1 MTTRNH
7 AIALGLG
14 LALVVQPMGLLAAVE
29 SPAAVHIARGGGARG
44 GGGRAGARGGS
55 GARTGFSSFSG
66 GGSRSGRLDTRQGN
80 RTARTDV
87 RQGNRTDRTDL
98 RQGNRSNRTDTR
110 QGNRSDR
117 VNDRNRTRREAI
129 NTWDRNRPAWVNNNW
144 AVNRPWRY
152 GWYGGTT
159 WNSWG
164 WWPGRAAAWGIG
176 SLASFAV
183 INSLVESAVSNET
196 TVIVVPNSSYS
207 LDYGSVQVSG
217 DLITFQ
223 ADDGSSSFTFRADC
237 RAGTLNGYQPQNA
250 SEAQLLNAAC
260 QVAFGQ

>member
-1 MTTRNH
+1 MTRRMH
-7 AIALGLG
+7 GAALLLG
-14 LALVVQPMGLLAAVE
+14 LALVLQPMELLAGME
-29 SPAAVHIARGGGARG
+29 IARG
-44 GGGRAGARGGS
+44 GGGRGASRGGS

-66 GGSRSGRLDTRQGN
+66 GSTRSNLRLDSRPAERSGRVDT
-80 RTARTDV
+80 

-98 RQGNRSNRTDTR
+98 RQSNRS
-110 QGNRSDR
+110 
-117 VNDRNRTRREAI
+117 
-129 NTWDRNRPAWVNNNW
+129 NW

-183 INSLVESAVSNET
+183 INSLVENAVSNET

-223 ADDGSSSFTFRADC
+223 AHDGSSSFTFRADC

>member
-1 MTTRNH
+1 MTTRNY

-66 GGSRSGRLDTRQGN
+66 GGSRSGRVDTRQGN

-87 RQGNRTDRTDL
+87 
-98 RQGNRSNRTDTR
+98 R

-223 ADDGSSSFTFRADC
+223 AHDGSSSFTFRADC

>member
-66 GGSRSGRLDTRQGN
+66 GGSRSGRVDTRQGN

-87 RQGNRTDRTDL
+87 RQGNRTDRTD
-98 RQGNRSNRTDTR
+98 TR

-117 VNDRNRTRREAI
+117 VNDRNR
-129 NTWDRNRPAWVNNNW
+129 PAWVDNNW

-223 ADDGSSSFTFRADC
+223 AHDGSSSFTFRADC

>member
-66 GGSRSGRLDTRQGN
+66 GGSRSGRVDTRQGN

-87 RQGNRTDRTDL
+87 RQGNRTDRTD
-98 RQGNRSNRTDTR
+98 TR

-117 VNDRNRTRREAI
+117 VN
-129 NTWDRNRPAWVNNNW
+129 DRNRPAWVNNNW

-223 ADDGSSSFTFRADC
+223 AHDGSSSFTFRADC